1 MSEFMAGTSLVYK
14 LLTIMWKSK
23 SSLFVNA
30 QACAPD
36 VSECEKDRCYSSY
49 RIYLYH
55 LYLLLLGFLTQS
67 DDILSSSIPS
77 CSIGCSHSVFLHHT
91 PIIGIIS
98 HHHWDYWHN

>member
-67 DDILSSSIPS
+67 DDILSFPFHRVQL
-77 CSIGCSHSVFLHHT
+77 GVPT
-91 PIIGIIS
+91 PYFFIIRPLLG
-98 HHHWDYWHN
+98 